1 MITVHFV
8 NEFRGFYFYQ
18 EFSQPVNTTADFNN
32 TFISV
37 VSLFLIQLPKKP
49 EAWCKVCPDKDTIN
63 DFSCMLPEIIL

>member
-37 VSLFLIQLPKKP
+37 VSLFLIQLPKNQKLGAKYVLTKIQSMTFP
-49 EAWCKVCPDKDTIN
+49 ACC
-63 DFSCMLPEIIL
+63 LR